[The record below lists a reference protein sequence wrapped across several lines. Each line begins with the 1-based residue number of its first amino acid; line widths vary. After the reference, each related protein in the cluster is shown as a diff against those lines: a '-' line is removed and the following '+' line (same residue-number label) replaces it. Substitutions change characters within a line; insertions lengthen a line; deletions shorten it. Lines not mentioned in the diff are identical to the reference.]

1 MVVSGW
7 RCHVSC
13 TTRQLLQRSHY
24 VCVCVRVGAYVCVHV
39 AFAVLPLHTHS
50 TLIDPTA
57 SSNKGFDFQHDKR
70 QSQSSAGPA
79 GSIICFA
86 KPTSQS
92 VNQLVTQSV
101 SQSIIQS
108 VSQLASQSTCEPLPC
123 NWILNFIYCLRTVR
137 SARLCSLCIC
147 LDNCYC
153 QYTAGLFCFFF
164 YHCLCTGRAQI
175 STTGIHIHTHWLKY
189 TPTGAHT
196 KYLQFNYPKK
206 ERMNQNKK
214 ATPVRHYMLFCC
226 TSKNTTL
233 GSIFCVLLS
242 SFFLATAAAF
252 HCCLSIK

>member
-1 MVVSGW
+1 MVVSGR

-13 TTRQLLQRSHY
+13 TTRQLLQHSHWVR
-24 VCVCVRVGAYVCVHV
+24 VCVCVQVAACVCVHV

-70 QSQSSAGPA
+70 QSQSRAGRV

-101 SQSIIQS
+101 TQSYSQAVSQSA
-108 VSQLASQSTCEPLPC
+108 SQLASQSTCEPLPC

-137 SARLCSLCIC
+137 SARLSSLCIC

-153 QYTAGLFCFFF
+153 QYTLLAL
-164 YHCLCTGRAQI
+164 LLPLLLWACTNLNNWHTHTHAHTVTR
-175 STTGIHIHTHWLKY
+175 IHTHRRTHKVLTVQLPEK
-189 TPTGAHT
+189 G
-196 KYLQFNYPKK
+196 KNEPKQK
-206 ERMNQNKK
+206 
-214 ATPVRHYMLFCC
+214 
-226 TSKNTTL
+226 
-233 GSIFCVLLS
+233 GDS
-242 SFFLATAAAF
+242 S
-252 HCCLSIK
+252 